1 MASKKIMPIAHQYKE
16 NTMRTYTVKDGDTLW
31 GIAKEQ
37 LHSAAR
43 YTEIVHLNGLKT
55 ATLRI
60 GQVLQLPRR

>member
-1 MASKKIMPIAHQYKE
+1 
-16 NTMRTYTVKDGDTLW
+16 MRTYTVKDGDTLW

-55 ATLRI
+55 ATLQI
-60 GQVLQLPRR
+60 GQALQLPRK